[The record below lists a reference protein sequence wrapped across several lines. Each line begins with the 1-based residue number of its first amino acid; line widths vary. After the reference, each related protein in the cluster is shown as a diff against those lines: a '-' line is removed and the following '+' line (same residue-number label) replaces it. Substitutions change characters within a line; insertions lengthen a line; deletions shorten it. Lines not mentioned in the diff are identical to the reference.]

1 VKLET
6 RPVSPDL
13 VPELGRICYQ
23 AFKDISDRH
32 GFPSDFPSESLA
44 TTIIGSLVHGEEVYG
59 VAAFVDGR
67 PAGSGFLSTPDEVGS
82 VGPVSVDVGQQG
94 AGIGR
99 MMMADLLEYAGGSG
113 IEMVRLMQDSF
124 NMMSL
129 ALYASLGFETKAPCA
144 LMEPPSDSRPDA
156 SIRAVTGDD
165 LPVIEQLSREL
176 YKVSRRN
183 EVARFLER
191 GPFRPLI
198 RERKGSPVGYFVLG
212 LAGHG
217 VAYTEADA
225 VALVLEAARQSPPQL
240 RRFLCPLIKGSLY
253 RRLLAAGCRNVK
265 VMNLMVMGPYQQ
277 PEGSWLP
284 SVGY

>member
-1 VKLET
+1 MKLET
-6 RPVSPDL
+6 RLVSPDL
-13 VPELGRICYQ
+13 IPELGRICYE

-44 TTIIGSLVHGEEVYG
+44 TTIIGSLVHGEDVYG
-59 VAAFVDGR
+59 VAAFADGR
-67 PAGSGFLSTPDEVGS
+67 PAGSSFLSMPDQVGA
-82 VGPVSVDVGQQG
+82 VGPVSVDVGLQG

-99 MMMADLLEYAGGSG
+99 MLMADLLNYAATSG
-113 IEMVRLMQDSF
+113 IEMLRLMQDSF

-144 LMEPPSDSRPDA
+144 LMEPPSGSEADS
-156 SIRAVTGDD
+156 SIRPLTGDD
-165 LPVIEQLSREL
+165 LSAVEQLSREL

-183 EVARFLER
+183 EVARFLAR
-191 GPFRPLI
+191 GPFRPLL
-198 RERKGSPVGYFVLG
+198 REREGRPVGYFVLG

-217 VAYTEADA
+217 VAYSEEDA

-240 RRFLCPLIKGSLY
+240 RRFLCPLVEGSLY
-253 RRLLAAGCRNVK
+253 RRFLAAGCRNVK
-265 VMNLMVMGPYQQ
+265 VMNLMAIGPYQQ
-277 PEGSWLP
+277 PEGVWLP